1 MTTPASQAQRV
12 AQAVAIVV
20 LSAVTLVGFAAP
32 FLPSSVTENLA
43 PWLDTAKDSAWAP
56 PLAILSYV
64 ALASIGVPQIVL
76 ITALVA
82 TFGPWTGFACAWTGK
97 VIACSL
103 GFWVGRRFGADIV
116 ARNAGPRLTK
126 IMQQFARHGFLVS
139 ALIRMVPTVP
149 SVLINIAAGATPI
162 KFSDFLAG
170 TALGSIP
177 KMALLAFGGAAAMS
191 AVHANNIWTW
201 AILAAVIVAWV
212 LIGLVGRRWLN
223 RAD

>member
-32 FLPSSVTENLA
+32 FLPSSLTENLA
-43 PWLDTAKDSAWAP
+43 PWLDTAKDNAWAP

-97 VIACSL
+97 VIACSI

-126 IMQQFARHGFLVS
+126 IMQQFAPHGFLVS
-139 ALIRMVPTVP
+139 ALIRMVPTVD
-149 SVLINIAAGATPI
+149 N
-162 KFSDFLAG
+162 
-170 TALGSIP
+170 
-177 KMALLAFGGAAAMS
+177 
-191 AVHANNIWTW
+191 
-201 AILAAVIVAWV
+201 AAVGLGRTKAD
-212 LIGLVGRRWLN
+212 IGFSF
-223 RAD
+223 A